1 MKAKTT
7 EQFIQESKN
16 KFGNKYNY
24 SKTIY
29 INAITEVCII
39 CPEHGEFWQIPRT
52 HLRSSQGCP
61 ECARKYKNYTTD
73 SFIKKANEIHNN
85 KYTYNKTIYN
95 GGRNNVVITCP
106 IHGDFEQKPIYHLQ
120 GHGCSKCGK
129 VYQYNSREF
138 IEKAKSIHGDK
149 YNYNNVNYVNTS
161 TLIDIIC
168 PTHGKFSQTPEC
180 HLRGQGCPKCGKE
193 KVKKE
198 LSLTSI
204 QFIEKAHKVHGDK
217 YDYSKVIYINN
228 KTPVIITCPIHG
240 DFEQRPDSHLNN
252 RGCSKCEH
260 SKGEM
265 EIELYLKQNNIN
277 FIPQHKIPIDKSI
290 NSSGIAK
297 IDFYLPNYN
306 LFIEYNGEQHY
317 VPIDYFGGQITF
329 EHQQERDQYVRNYC
343 KENNIKLLEIRY
355 DEDIEKILYE
365 NLNDD
370 CTQSISCQ

>member
-29 INAITEVCII
+29 INAVTEVCII
-39 CPEHGEFWQIPRT
+39 CPEHGEFWQLPRT

-61 ECARKYKNYTTD
+61 DCARKYKNYTTD

-95 GGRNNVVITCP
+95 GGRNNVIITCP

-168 PTHGKFSQTPEC
+168 PTHGKFLQTPEC
-180 HLRGQGCPKCGKE
+180 HLRGQGCPKC
-193 KVKKE
+193 
-198 LSLTSI
+198 
-204 QFIEKAHKVHGDK
+204 
-217 YDYSKVIYINN
+217 
-228 KTPVIITCPIHG
+228 
-240 DFEQRPDSHLNN
+240 
-252 RGCSKCEH
+252 EH

-265 EIELYLKQNNIN
+265 KVELYLKQNNIK
-277 FIPQHKIPIDKSI
+277 FTSQHKIPIDKSI

-297 IDFYLPNYN
+297 IDFYLPDYN

-317 VPIDYFGGQITF
+317 IPIKHFGGQITF
-329 EHQQERDQYVRNYC
+329 EHQQKRDQYVRSYC